1 MNLTNYPLSAEDD
14 LTTFEFISE
23 GPKGLIRK
31 LVQFTPTNLQ
41 GFFILAFGD
50 KDNITGQIDDLAIS
64 NNNDTEKILAT
75 VAATVYAFT
84 DKHSDAWIYATG
96 STKARTRLY
105 RMGINKYISE
115 PKRTLKYWDSKVS
128 SGKYLKTTRTM
139 TAFWTEEKSWKNIW
153 RNKKGVYLHLQIT
166 CSETDKHH
174 KRTGKTESPDC
185 AA

>member
-50 KDNITGQIDDLAIS
+50 KDNKTGQIDDLAIS

-84 DKHSDAWIYATG
+84 DKHPDTWIYATG
-96 STKARTRLY
+96 STKARIRLY

-115 PKRTLKYWDSKVS
+115 ASKDFEILGQKGKHWELFENHKDYDGFLVKRKKS
-128 SGKYLKTTRTM
+128 
-139 TAFWTEEKSWKNIW
+139 EK
-153 RNKKGVYLHLQIT
+153 HL
-166 CSETDKHH
+166 EK
-174 KRTGKTESPDC
+174 
-185 AA
+185 